1 MKVRYHLQRGPN
13 YKQWQFR
20 HNDTVWYHD
29 PAYRPIVIKNCRLK
43 NNRRTAERI
52 YNGENKSVCA
62 WVNFDSMELLEPGK
76 KIEGMTKV
84 NDNPKEAPFW
94 RVNGQNADGC
104 RFEELVL
111 TGDGVFLYS

>member
-13 YKQWQFR
+13 YKKWQFR

-43 NNRRTAERI
+43 NNRRTAEKI

-62 WVNFDSMELLEPGK
+62 WVNFDSMELLQPGK

-84 NDNPKEAPFW
+84 HYNPREAPFW
-94 RVNGQNADGC
+94 CVNGQNVDGYI
-104 RFEELVL
+104 FNELVL